1 MNIGFDA
8 KRAYLNRSGLGN
20 YARNLVRA
28 FVDFYP
34 ENNYTC
40 FTPVSE
46 SNSFHNYIDAKDNVQ
61 IIAPNESMSP
71 AFHSFWRSFLIP
83 INFSKIN
90 LDLYHGLSAELPVKV
105 FGKKVKQ
112 VVTIHDLIFLRYPN
126 LYPTVDAAIYNKKA
140 KSACKQADVIVAISE
155 QTKRD
160 IVDFYKVPESKIEVV
175 YQCCSPAFYP
185 THSEE
190 EIESVKNIYKLPKN
204 FMLYVGTVEERKNLL
219 QLIKAVKNSKEFSDF
234 PIVVIGKRKK
244 YFDEVQN
251 FISYNGMT
259 NQVYFFDNV
268 PNHLLPLF
276 YQAASLFVYPS
287 LFEGFGIPIIEAA
300 FSNTPIITST
310 DSCFEEAG
318 GPDSIYVNPN
328 NTDELSHSIDR
339 VLGDKALADKMV
351 RNTLQYVQKFSDQN
365 TVNHMMNLYKSIS

>member
-20 YARNLVRA
+20 YARNLIRS

-61 IIAPNESMSP
+61 IIAPNESMSA

-83 INFSKIN
+83 TNFSKIN

-112 VVTIHDLIFLRYPN
+112 VVTIHDLIFLRYPEM
-126 LYPTVDAAIYNKKA
+126 YPTIDAAIYNKKA

-155 QTKRD
+155 QTKQD
-160 IVDFYKVPESKIEVV
+160 IIEFYKVPESRIQVA
-175 YQCCSPAFYP
+175 YQCCSPLFNVQQ
-185 THSEE
+185 TEQ
-190 EIESVKNIYKLPKN
+190 EINSVRSIYKLPEN
-204 FMLYVGTVEERKNLL
+204 FILYVGTVEERKNLL
-219 QLIKAVKNSKEFSDF
+219 QLVKALKQSYHYSNF
-234 PIVVIGKRKK
+234 PLVVVGKRKK
-244 YFDEVQN
+244 YFDEVQS
-251 FISYNGMT
+251 FISYNGMN
-259 NQVYFFDNV
+259 NQVLFFDNI
-268 PNHLLPLF
+268 PNHLLPAF

-300 FSNTPIITST
+300 FSKIPIITST
-310 DSCFEEAG
+310 DSCLEEAG
-318 GPDSIYVNPN
+318 GKDCKYVNPRS
-328 NTDELSHSIDR
+328 TDELSASIDEI
-339 VLGDKALADKMV
+339 LGNKELAAKMV
-351 RNTLQYVQKFSDQN
+351 SNTFDYVQKFTDVN
-365 TVNHMMNLYKSIS
+365 TSEVMMKLYKSIV

>member
-1 MNIGFDA
+1 M
-8 KRAYLNRSGLGN
+8 
-20 YARNLVRA
+20 
-28 FVDFYP
+28 
-34 ENNYTC
+34 
-40 FTPVSE
+40 SE

-61 IIAPNESMSP
+61 IIAPNETLSP

-105 FGKKVKQ
+105 FGKKVKK

-126 LYPTVDAAIYNKKA
+126 LYPTIDASIYNKKA

-160 IVDFYKVPESKIEVV
+160 IIEFYKVPESRIQVV
-175 YQCCSPAFYP
+175 YQCCNPSYYSK
-185 THSEE
+185 HSVS
-190 EIESVKNIYKLPKN
+190 EIESVRTIYKLPTN
-204 FMLYVGTVEERKNLL
+204 FILYVGTVEERKNLL
-219 QLIKAVKNSKEFSDF
+219 HLIKAVKQSKDYSDF

-251 FISYNGMT
+251 FISFNGMT
-259 NQVYFFDNV
+259 NQAYFFDNV

-276 YQAASLFVYPS
+276 YQASSLFVYPS

-300 FSNTPIITST
+300 FSKTPIITST
-310 DSCFEEAG
+310 NSCFEEAG
-318 GPDSIYVNPN
+318 GPNCLYVNP
-328 NTDELSHSIDR
+328 TSVDELSNAISK
-339 VLGDKALADKMV
+339 VLNDQSLSENMV
-351 RNTLQYVQKFSDQN
+351 QNTLQYVQRFTDQN
-365 TVNHMMNLYKSIS
+365 TATNMMNLYNSIS